1 LQKPIVLKKPKIL
14 NVEEREGLLTVVGG
28 ERERDRSFAEL
39 RERHEQGRQELHWS
53 EGDSG
58 RNPLRR
64 SERDRE

>member
-14 NVEEREGLLTVVGG
+14 NVEEREGLLTAVGG
-28 ERERDRSFAEL
+28 ERER
-39 RERHEQGRQELHWS
+39 QELHRS